1 MAIQDRNEQRNG
13 PFGNLDVA
21 IYLLFVTLHLA
32 LLDRL
37 PDSLLD
43 TFSLQIILNSG
54 KNILLLVDVDK
65 QFLSIFTLQHW
76 TLLKVGHFCIF
87 FEKFQSVESIEKK
100 DFLLQ
105 VLLTPCQEPGSPPS
119 ICSCSD
125 NQFLQT
131 SEQKVPLCADETHS
145 ENLLA
150 LYHLTQSQS
159 FFLFHKLKLRDSK
172 QDAFKFPSRM
182 LVEIL

>member
-65 QFLSIFTLQHW
+65 QLSSSGPGHGQVQLNSTLQLYLSSQIQKAW
-76 TLLKVGHFCIF
+76 T
-87 FEKFQSVESIEKK
+87 
-100 DFLLQ
+100 
-105 VLLTPCQEPGSPPS
+105 
-119 ICSCSD
+119 
-125 NQFLQT
+125 
-131 SEQKVPLCADETHS
+131 
-145 ENLLA
+145 
-150 LYHLTQSQS
+150 
-159 FFLFHKLKLRDSK
+159 
-172 QDAFKFPSRM
+172 
-182 LVEIL
+182 